1 MYAGKQREKSIHFN
15 GESDQTHTF
24 FKVYCSHIGLAM
36 DFIQILNE
44 TKDYDR
50 QNLYLYVLAMFY
62 HFWDVSVLVLSF
74 FCPSSDLIMGVYCGM
89 FPSLE

>member
-1 MYAGKQREKSIHFN
+1 MYAGKQRKKSIHFN
-15 GESDQTHTF
+15 GESDPTHTF

-44 TKDYDR
+44 TKDYDL

-62 HFWDVSVLVLSF
+62 YFWDVSVLVLSF
-74 FCPSSDLIMGVYCGM
+74 FCSSSDFIMGVYRGM